1 MDNAIERIIAH
12 RDKFQAW
19 GSVLSVLAL
28 LAAMW
33 VTAPTLQVNIPLAG
47 GASASINAGYILALG
62 PTFIAFG
69 QLWSFGSLVAMR
81 QYQIKMI
88 ANDNNLDKDGPHLLS
103 IMGPLSSFANKPE
116 NNTSRTLI
124 RQTSSARRGRSIVF
138 FMVPILAQIIIV
150 SHMLNNLMYFDK
162 DAEIARFEQ
171 LDEQGKLLLNNW
183 GIETK
188 EVSVTETLF
197 SKYPEGGN
205 NYTLENSGLNEF
217 CGAYLYLNHLKKVV
231 NRTTVQEEVYKKLKD
246 ADIHCVPLEFTK
258 YELALNFWV
267 NFAMLILSLYVSWKG
282 AKYYAG
288 KDLSTR

>member
-1 MDNAIERIIAH
+1 
-12 RDKFQAW
+12 
-19 GSVLSVLAL
+19 
-28 LAAMW
+28 
-33 VTAPTLQVNIPLAG
+33 
-47 GASASINAGYILALG
+47 
-62 PTFIAFG
+62 
-69 QLWSFGSLVAMR
+69 MR
-81 QYQIKMI
+81 QYQTKML
-88 ANDNNLDKDGPHLLS
+88 ANDNNLEKDGPRLLS

-116 NNTSRTLI
+116 NDTSRALI

-138 FMVPILAQIIIV
+138 FIVPILAQIIIV

-183 GIETK
+183 GIETNK
-188 EVSVTETLF
+188 VSVTETLL

-217 CGAYLYLNHLKKVV
+217 SGAYLYLSHLKKLV
-231 NRTTVQEEVYKKLKD
+231 NRTAVQEEVYKKLKD
-246 ADIHCVPLEFTK
+246 ADIHCVPIEFPK
-258 YELALNFWV
+258 YELALNFWI

-288 KDLSTR
+288 KDLITG

>member
-28 LAAMW
+28 VAAMW

-47 GASASINAGYILALG
+47 GASASINAGYIIALG

-81 QYQIKMI
+81 QYQTKML
-88 ANDNNLDKDGPHLLS
+88 ANDNNLEKDGPRLLS

-116 NNTSRTLI
+116 NDTSRALI

-138 FMVPILAQIIIV
+138 FIVPILAQIIIV

-183 GIETK
+183 GIETNK
-188 EVSVTETLF
+188 VSVTETLL

-217 CGAYLYLNHLKKVV
+217 CGAYLYLSHLKKLV
-231 NRTTVQEEVYKKLKD
+231 NRTAVQEEVYKKLKD
-246 ADIHCVPLEFTK
+246 ADIHCVPIEFPK
-258 YELALNFWV
+258 YELALNFWI

-282 AKYYAG
+282 AKYYAA
-288 KDLSTR
+288 KDLF

>member
-28 LAAMW
+28 VAAMW

-47 GASASINAGYILALG
+47 GASASINAGYIIALG

-81 QYQIKMI
+81 QYQTKML
-88 ANDNNLDKDGPHLLS
+88 ANDNNLEKDGPRLLS

-116 NNTSRTLI
+116 NDTSRALI

-138 FMVPILAQIIIV
+138 FIVPILAQIIIV

-183 GIETK
+183 GIETNK
-188 EVSVTETLF
+188 VSVTETLL

-217 CGAYLYLNHLKKVV
+217 CGAYLYLSHLKKLV
-231 NRTTVQEEVYKKLKD
+231 NRTAVQEEVYKKLKD
-246 ADIHCVPLEFTK
+246 ADIHCVPIEFPK
-258 YELALNFWV
+258 YECSAQLNQDTFLKELCSYSIGDRSPLAV
-267 NFAMLILSLYVSWKG
+267 
-282 AKYYAG
+282 
-288 KDLSTR
+288 